1 MGPRSLRPSLP
12 QPQGEGRQG
21 EGRGQGTVP
30 RRPPGASGA
39 LSGGPGGPRERWGP
53 RARKGLRGGAAEAA
67 RAALLA
73 QEEQGPGA
81 ESSPRR
87 AGKSETRQ
95 AVGGWEGIRG
105 VGGLVRTWVTG
116 EGSWSLES
124 GARLPARAPAAARAP
139 PHLPRLLGPRP
150 GVFAARPGRGA
161 GGGRSAEGARAAPP
175 PGLRLPLPRCPRA
188 GRNRGEVTLA
198 RRDGESPRD
207 TPPRRPP
214 PAQRAHPRGRFGRLP
229 CATPRRALESLL
241 GTRGTRPAGSKAYSL
256 ERRGPR
262 FKMRSFPF
270 AIGAIQEVELGDGIM
285 GETPGIGREENAATL
300 GGLGKPTWWAG
311 GQQGGISRSCKLDA
325 LELTGVLTSWASW
338 AQVDTPMGRG

>member
-1 MGPRSLRPSLP
+1 MGT
-12 QPQGEGRQG
+12 QGPEGAP
-21 EGRGQGTVP
+21 GRGCGGSAG
-30 RRPPGASGA
+30 GAP
-39 LSGGPGGPRERWGP
+39 GPGGT
-53 RARKGLRGGAAEAA
+53 
-67 RAALLA
+67 
-73 QEEQGPGA
+73 GPGA

-87 AGKSETRQ
+87 AGKSETRE

-207 TPPRRPP
+207 TPPRRPAP
-214 PAQRAHPRGRFGRLP
+214 LSAPTHAADSGASRAPRHAAPWKACWGPEGQGLRE
-229 CATPRRALESLL
+229 ARRTVWRE
-241 GTRGTRPAGSKAYSL
+241 
-256 ERRGPR
+256 
-262 FKMRSFPF
+262 
-270 AIGAIQEVELGDGIM
+270 GDH
-285 GETPGIGREENAATL
+285 
-300 GGLGKPTWWAG
+300 GLK
-311 GQQGGISRSCKLDA
+311 
-325 LELTGVLTSWASW
+325 
-338 AQVDTPMGRG
+338 